1 MNKSQLFGK
10 ATLMSAVLGASI
22 ASTFGAAV
30 PVDPKTTVTAS
41 MDGGI
46 LKTGNTY
53 YQLGVN
59 TASPT
64 NGIKTGLIQGQ
75 TDPLS
80 TYLIQPA
87 TGNNALMLDTNRSS
101 GTLTFNKPFSFTALS
116 LAGASGNGTGTNVMT
131 LHFTDG
137 TSDTLAPVRVG
148 DWFNNEPRVETAHG
162 RIDVGSNVFNNNG
175 EDNPRILAV
184 NTTLSEADA
193 AKFITSID
201 IAFTGSA
208 PNVHTAVFGVSGDL
222 GLGHFTAAP
231 LAAGSFNQDVIVG
244 LTEVPEPGTMAL
256 LGLGAAGLLAS
267 YFRRRL

>member
-1 MNKSQLFGK
+1 
-10 ATLMSAVLGASI
+10 MSAVLGASI

-30 PVDPKTTVTAS
+30 PVDPKTTVSAS

-46 LKTGNTY
+46 QKTGNTY

-59 TASPT
+59 ATSPT
-64 NGIKTGLIQGQ
+64 NGIRTGLIQGQ

-101 GTLTFNKPFSFTALS
+101 GTLTFAKPFSFTALS
-116 LAGASGNGTGTNVMT
+116 LAGASGNGRGTNVMT

-137 TSDTLAPVRVG
+137 STDTLAPVTVG
-148 DWFNNEPRVETAHG
+148 DWFGVEPRVQTAHG

-175 EDNPRILAV
+175 EDNPRILAI

-201 IAFTGSA
+201 FAWNGSGL
-208 PNVHTAVFGVSGDL
+208 NTHTAIFGVSGDL
-222 GLGHFTAAP
+222 GLGHFTAVP
-231 LAAGSFNQDVIVG
+231 LAAGSFNHDMIVG
-244 LTEVPEPGTMAL
+244 LAEVPEPGTMVL
-256 LGLGAAGLLAS
+256 LGLGAAGLLAL
-267 YFRRRL
+267 RRRSQA